1 MTKTRC
7 GVVGRK
13 VTLESVAEY
22 VEDTGYQMHTCFT
35 YDYCLISISWTCML
49 SIKFSLLSEG
59 CAAKWFLIM
68 WCTHF
73 WSGRSLFSKSVVSVT
88 ALKII
93 YNLPQNVP
101 ENMRNKTKDIFS
113 LVCWVAVP
121 RERMS
126 CFVSLYLIHVFLH
139 SSWYFALFFLWHIH
153 CFCWYSANA
162 ESPTVQR
169 NTQAFTLLLPWSKI
183 LPRQQTHSHW
193 VAFRCSF
200 WCTCSTQTKRV
211 MNARSSR
218 NTRGP
223 RDRVL
228 ESLLE
233 EHTSIVSSC
242 EPVDHQKGKR

>member
-1 MTKTRC
+1 MTKTKY

-35 YDYCLISISWTCML
+35 YDYCLFKSFL
-49 SIKFSLLSEG
+49 SAKLVCYQSDLDSFPR
-59 CAAKWFLIM
+59 AALRND
-68 WCTHF
+68 F
-73 WSGRSLFSKSVVSVT
+73 WLCDVLTFGRVDLCFQNQSYQLRH
-88 ALKII
+88 

-101 ENMRNKTKDIFS
+101 ENMRNKTRDIFS
-113 LVCWVAVP
+113 LVCWVVVP

-126 CFVSLYLIHVFLH
+126 CFVSLYLIHVFRH

-169 NTQAFTLLLPWSKI
+169 NTLAFTLLLPWSKI
-183 LPRQQTHSHW
+183 LPRQQIHSHW